1 MRSPYRSTCAPVSN
15 PTVPDPSVPDS
26 HDPLREETLHSEHL
40 YQGRILNLRRDHVRL
55 ADGRES
61 TREVVE
67 HRGAV
72 VVLALMEGGRIPFVR
87 QWRAPAGR
95 ALLELPAGT
104 LEAGE
109 EPEHAA
115 RRELAEEVGL
125 SPGTLEPLLGFWV
138 APGWA
143 EEFLHAFFASDC
155 TPVDRHPDHDEILQ
169 VEGYTLGEAMDLVRA
184 GEIQDAKSLVLL
196 QALALRAVGPLGQKV
211 IRFYRGD

>member
-1 MRSPYRSTCAPVSN
+1 M
-15 PTVPDPSVPDS
+15 PDPA
-26 HDPLREETLHSEHL
+26 DPLREETLHSERL

-55 ADGRES
+55 ADGREA

-72 VVLALMEGGRIPFVR
+72 VILALAGEGRIAFVR
-87 QWRAPAGR
+87 QWRAPARR

-109 EPEHAA
+109 EPEPAA
-115 RRELAEEVGL
+115 LRELAEEVGL
-125 SPGTLEPLLGFWV
+125 RPGTLEPLLGFWV

-143 EEFLHAFFASDC
+143 EEFLHAFLARDC

-169 VEGYTLGEAMDLVRA
+169 VEFYSLGEAMDRVRA